1 MVPGCELNEWSMM
14 DSSGG
19 PLNRTHPSFEDWE
32 CKSSVSDKISKM
44 MADINISAS
53 QES

>member
-19 PLNRTHPSFEDWE
+19 PPNRTH
-32 CKSSVSDKISKM
+32 SSYWGALRTGNARVAYLIR
-44 MADINISAS
+44 
-53 QES
+53 